1 MTRDDII
8 RMAWE
13 RFDPCSLL
21 EQLILVGE
29 KQ

>member
-1 MTRDDII
+1 MNRNDII

-21 EQLILVGE
+21 EQLIAVGE
-29 KQ
+29 KE